1 MMITKILPLVTY
13 QKNIRTYKIFQ
24 DVIQQ
29 KLSKSIH
36 KLIKNVIHISLHFLF
51 FLTLLR
57 KIHIEKLTTTPIHFR
72 STSPKPVSY
81 GNENST
87 TVQH

>member
-36 KLIKNVIHISLHFLF
+36 KLIKKCYTHFTSFPILSNTLTKDSHRKTHNYTHSLSLNF
-51 FLTLLR
+51 TETGKLR
-57 KIHIEKLTTTPIHFR
+57 
-72 STSPKPVSY
+72 
-81 GNENST
+81 
-87 TVQH
+87 Q